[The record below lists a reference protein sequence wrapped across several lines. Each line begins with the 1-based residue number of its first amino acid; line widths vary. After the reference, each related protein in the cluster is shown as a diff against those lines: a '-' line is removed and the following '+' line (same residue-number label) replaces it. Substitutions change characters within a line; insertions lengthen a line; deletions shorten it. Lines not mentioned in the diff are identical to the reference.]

1 MMIRMIESIKH
12 NQQLA
17 HDAFC
22 RTITFTVFSIIGTS
36 ASNFRENNE

>member
-1 MMIRMIESIKH
+1 MNRKIKDIILDKMH
-12 NQQLA
+12 AQ
-17 HDAFC
+17 DVFC